1 MRNDDLIRL
10 RHMLDA
16 AKEARSFIA
25 GKTRDDLNTSR
36 MLVLSLLKDIE
47 VLGEAATKVSAA
59 ARSVTPE
66 IPWQDI
72 VGMRNR
78 LIHGYFDIDLD
89 IVWDTVCN
97 DLPPLIQKLDGI
109 VSREKG
115 ERS

>member
-16 AKEARSFIA
+16 ANEARSFAA
-25 GKTRDDLNTSR
+25 GKTRDDLNTNR

-47 VLGEAATKVSAA
+47 VLGEAASKVSAE
-59 ARSVTPE
+59 ARSATPE

-72 VGMRNR
+72 VHMRNR
-78 LIHGYFDIDLD
+78 LIHGYFEIDLD

-97 DLPPLIQKLDGI
+97 DLPPLIEKLDRILAAQNGG
-109 VSREKG
+109 VA
-115 ERS
+115 

>member
-16 AKEARSFIA
+16 ANEARSFAA
-25 GKTRDDLNTSR
+25 GKSRDDLNTNR
-36 MLVLSLLKDIE
+36 MLALSLLKDLE

-59 ARSVTPE
+59 VRSATPE

-72 VGMRNR
+72 VHMRNR

-97 DLPPLIQKLDGI
+97 DLPPLIRKLEGI
-109 VSREKG
+109 VSRENSG
-115 ERS
+115 RA